1 MTALMPVRVG
11 ARFRRLGEARCVR
24 ERRGALSASS
34 RRARSDGLESGGAAT
49 QEPPPGP
56 RLIDHSSCHGFLFFA
71 CIKSLRNLAALLRY
85 LFIGQ
90 GLYGYVCV
98 TPFLI
103 IGLNTRL
110 VRRLDVTLMY
120 ALYRQPRSCESRTFN
135 I

>member
-56 RLIDHSSCHGFLFFA
+56 RLIDHSSCMASYFL
-71 CIKSLRNLAALLRY
+71 LASR
-85 LFIGQ
+85 
-90 GLYGYVCV
+90 VCA
-98 TPFLI
+98 I
-103 IGLNTRL
+103 W
-110 VRRLDVTLMY
+110 RR
-120 ALYRQPRSCESRTFN
+120 C
-135 I
+135 

>member
-11 ARFRRLGEARCVR
+11 ARSRRLGEARCVR

-34 RRARSDGLESGGAAT
+34 RRARSDGLEPGSSHTGASA
-49 QEPPPGP
+49 
-56 RLIDHSSCHGFLFFA
+56 RASSHRSQFLHGFLFFA

-98 TPFLI
+98 TRYSVLI
-103 IGLNTRL
+103 GIAIGLNMQYRL
-110 VRRLDVTLMY
+110 SQPR
-120 ALYRQPRSCESRTFN
+120 PRSCESRAFN

>member
-11 ARFRRLGEARCVR
+11 ARSRRLGEARCVR

-34 RRARSDGLESGGAAT
+34 RRARSARSDGLEPGSSHTGASA
-49 QEPPPGP
+49 
-56 RLIDHSSCHGFLFFA
+56 RASSHRSQFLHGFLFFA

-98 TPFLI
+98 TPF
-103 IGLNTRL
+103 
-110 VRRLDVTLMY
+110 
-120 ALYRQPRSCESRTFN
+120 
-135 I
+135 